1 MNANRILV
9 TGAAGF
15 IGSRVIAKLAREQF
29 SCFGIDNLETGCPPL
44 TATDNLDFRI
54 QDICDPKGLTRIFE
68 EARPDVVVHLAA
80 MHHIPTCE
88 RNPSKALY
96 VNVVGTQNVLQ
107 AAAQAGSRRIVLA
120 STGGVYD
127 WIEGALTEEMPVRP
141 TDIYTLS
148 KATNERQLTLWVE
161 GTDRTGIIA
170 RIFNTIGQNDR
181 NAHLIPDILCQL
193 KSNGHHPVVRLGNQH
208 TRRDYIHVED
218 TAACIVTM
226 VQADYSR
233 GIATFNV
240 GTGKEHSVRT
250 IVECIAGIRNRHVEY
265 QSDPSR
271 IRRVDRSSQL
281 ADVTKTRSE
290 LGWVARLNLE
300 EALRLTVG
308 EED

>member
-1 MNANRILV
+1 MNAKRVLV

-29 SCFGIDNLETGCPPL
+29 SCFGIDNLETGCSPL
-44 TATDNLDFRI
+44 TPTQNLDFRI
-54 QDICDPKGLTRIFE
+54 QDICDPKGLTHVFE
-68 EARPDVVVHLAA
+68 EVQPDVVVHLAA
-80 MHHIPTCE
+80 IHHIPTCE
-88 RNPSKALY
+88 LNPSKALY

-107 AAAQAGSRRIVLA
+107 AAALVGSRRIVLA

-127 WIEGALTEEMPVRP
+127 WIEGALTEETPVRP

-181 NAHLIPDILCQL
+181 NAHLIPDILGQL
-193 KSNGHHPVVRLGNQH
+193 KSNGHRTVVRLGNQH

-240 GTGKEHSVRT
+240 GTGKEHSVRA
-250 IVECIAGIRNRHVEY
+250 IVECIADIRKRQVEY

-271 IRRVDRSSQL
+271 MRRVDRSSQL

-290 LGWVARLNLE
+290 LGWVARLDLE

-308 EED
+308 EGD